1 MKPSAQELAF
11 APLAALAEA
20 IQCKQVSPVELVKAS
35 LARIEALDPKLNSF
49 YTLFRDDA
57 LEAAR
62 AGEAEIARGEYRG
75 ALHGIPIGIKDIYEC
90 GPTTCGSQS
99 LKSYVAA
106 EDCVAVRKLK
116 QAGAIVVGKN
126 ATYEFAYGFPTTKS
140 YFKPARNPWNL
151 AYDAGGS
158 SSGSAAS
165 VSAGLVYASMG
176 SCTGG
181 SIRWPAQCCGIVG
194 LKATYG
200 RVSRAGVYPL
210 AWSLDHTGP
219 LARTVRDA
227 ALVLQGCAG
236 YDPSDPASAK
246 VPVPDFTAHLGE
258 PIKGMRIGL
267 MRSVYEDNC
276 DPKVLGPFHSALN
289 EFEKL
294 GAKLLDVPS
303 ITLTQLQAIEWPALF
318 TETAAI
324 HLDNVRNH
332 GAEYNPH
339 ARLFVAYG
347 LLISGASYLMA
358 QRARAQVRDA
368 LLGSLTRD
376 VDVLMLPTVGFPV
389 SPVLEDSPGLSI
401 VAEDFS
407 VYTALF
413 NFTGF
418 PAIQVPCGFDNDGLP
433 VGLQI
438 AGRPFE
444 EATICQVAHAYEQA
458 TPWHDKHPS
467 L

>member
-1 MKPSAQELAF
+1 MNTMNASAQELAF
-11 APLAALAEA
+11 APISTVAETVR
-20 IQCKQVSPVELVKAS
+20 KKELSPVELVRAS
-35 LARIEALDPKLNSF
+35 LARIDALDSKLNSF
-49 YTLFRDDA
+49 YTLFRDDVMA
-57 LEAAR
+57 AAR
-62 AGEAEIARGEYRG
+62 AAEAEIAHGQYRG
-75 ALHGIPIGIKDIYEC
+75 PLHGIPIGIKDIYEC
-90 GPTTCGSQS
+90 GPTTCGSKS
-99 LKSYVAA
+99 LKDYVAA
-106 EDCVAVRKLK
+106 EDCTAVRKLK
-116 QAGAIVVGKN
+116 QSGALVVGKN

-151 AYDAGGS
+151 VCDPGGS
-158 SSGSAAS
+158 SSGSGSS

-200 RVSRAGVYPL
+200 RVSRVGVYPL

-219 LARTVRDA
+219 LARTVKDA
-227 ALVLQGCAG
+227 ALMLQGCAG
-236 YDPSDPASAK
+236 YDPADPASAN
-246 VPVPDFTAHLGE
+246 VPVPDFSARLGQ

-276 DPKVLGPFHSALN
+276 DPKILGPFNAALG

-294 GAKLLDVPS
+294 GARIVDVPS
-303 ITLTQLQAIEWPALF
+303 ITLTQMQAIEWPGLF
-318 TETAAI
+318 A
-324 HLDNVRNH
+324 
-332 GAEYNPH
+332 
-339 ARLFVAYG
+339 AYG
-347 LLISGASYLMA
+347 LLISGACYLMA
-358 QRARAQVRDA
+358 QRARAQVRDE
-368 LLGSLTRD
+368 LLGALASD

-389 SPVLEDSPGLSI
+389 SPVLDDSPGLSI

-407 VYTALF
+407 VYTAIF

-418 PAIQVPCGFDNDGLP
+418 PAIQVPCGFDSDGLP

-438 AGRPFE
+438 AGRPFD

-458 TPWHDKHPS
+458 TPWHDKHPT